1 MCGDVELQEYQCWR
15 EDLQRA
21 LAVSFAQMQHTFAGK
36 GVDAGTTATV
46 VLQVGW
52 LITCANVGDSL
63 GFIDTGTEVQASY
76 CVTALQCRAS

>member
-1 MCGDVELQEYQCWR
+1 M
-15 EDLQRA
+15 A
-21 LAVSFAQMQHTFAGK
+21 FAQMQHTFAGK

-63 GFIDTGTEVQASY
+63 GFIDTGAEVPPA
-76 CVTALQCRAS
+76 ALGQPFIGVVLPCSRRFRV

>member
-1 MCGDVELQEYQCWR
+1 
-15 EDLQRA
+15 
-21 LAVSFAQMQHTFAGK
+21 MQHTFAGH

-63 GFIDTGTEVQASY
+63 GYIDTGAEVR
-76 CVTALQCRAS
+76 ALAAAGGRVRAGVGSDVAVWGRGA